1 MDTLSPAPD
10 LSAPTDVAAST
21 PRSEGRRQSVR
32 SSSSSTLP
40 RRLLTSRLAQLL
52 CALAVLAG
60 LAPLVALLYYTV
72 ARGVQTVSASF
83 LTHAPTPQGVP
94 GGGISTA
101 IIGTAKIIGI
111 ALAIAVPVGLLTALF
126 LYERRGRLSGAIR
139 FSADV
144 LSGVPSI
151 LIGIFA
157 YTILVRPFHHFS
169 TLAGAFA
176 IAVLMTPIT
185 IRANEEA
192 LRTVALDLRE
202 AGIALGA
209 PRARVARS
217 VVVRTALPGV
227 VSGNLLATA
236 RGVGETAPLLFTI
249 AAPTLAM
256 TLLIFTQSTEAY
268 PGAQQTAWA
277 AALVLLAA
285 VLGLSIAARV
295 GAWALTRKAR

>member
-1 MDTLSPAPD
+1 M
-10 LSAPTDVAAST
+10 
-21 PRSEGRRQSVR
+21 
-32 SSSSSTLP
+32 
-40 RRLLTSRLAQLL
+40 
-52 CALAVLAG
+52 AVLVG

-72 ARGVQTVSASF
+72 ARGAHAVSVSF
-83 LTHAPTPQGVP
+83 LTHAPTPEGVP

-101 IIGTAKIIGI
+101 ILGTAKIVGL
-111 ALAIAVPVGLLTALF
+111 ALAIAIPVGLFTALF
-126 LYERRGRLSGAIR
+126 LYERRGRLSAAIR

-144 LSGVPSI
+144 LTGVPSI

-157 YTILVRPFHHFS
+157 YTILVRPMHHFS

-176 IAVLMTPIT
+176 IAVLMTPIM

-192 LRTVALDLRE
+192 LRTVAVDLRE
-202 AGIALGA
+202 AGIALGV

-217 VVVRTALPGV
+217 IVVRTALPGV
-227 VSGNLLATA
+227 VSGNLLAAA

-256 TLLIFTQSTEAY
+256 TLLIFTQATQAY

-285 VLGLSIAARV
+285 VLCLSVAARMA
-295 GAWALTRKAR
+295 AWALTRKSR